1 MTSPADFMQTHAR
14 LLDRRRFEL
23 LFAGGTPEAAF
34 AALSGYANPDGG
46 FGHGIEPDL
55 RSAASQPAGALHA
68 FEVLAEAGPATSPLA
83 GLLCD
88 WLDTASLP
96 DGGLPFAAGG
106 AAGAGVAPF
115 WAGADSAAS
124 SLHITSAVCGMAHR
138 VAAHDPAVAGHA
150 WLARATEFCR
160 REIAALDATPHAI
173 AFLFILQF
181 LEATGDE
188 AELERLGAFL
198 PPSGELPVAGGLA
211 DETIRPLDISPR
223 PGGPLRAL
231 FDPAVIEADLDRL
244 AGEQREDGGWDVDF
258 RAYSP
263 AAELEWRGYATVKA
277 LATLSANDRAAAAAA
292 RA

>member
-1 MTSPADFMQTHAR
+1 MTDPADFMQTHAR
-14 LLDRRRFEL
+14 LLDRRRYEL
-23 LFAGGTPEAAF
+23 LFAGGSAEAAF
-34 AALSGYANPDGG
+34 AALSGYANADGG

-68 FEVLAEAGPATSPLA
+68 FEVLAEAGPATSPMA
-83 GLLCD
+83 GALCD
-88 WLDTASLP
+88 WLEAATLP
-96 DGGLPFAAGG
+96 DGGLPFAGPG
-106 AAGAGVAPF
+106 AAGEGVAPF
-115 WAGADSAAS
+115 WAGADPAAS

-138 VAAHDPAVAGHA
+138 VASHDPAVAGHP

-160 REIAALDATPHAI
+160 REIAAITQTPHAI

-181 LEATGDE
+181 LDATGDE

-198 PPSGELPVAGGLA
+198 PPSGALPVAGGIEG
-211 DETIRPLDISPR
+211 ETIRPLDLAPR

-231 FDPAVIEADLDRL
+231 LDPAVIAADLDRL
-244 AGEQREDGGWDVDF
+244 EGEQHEDGGWDVDF

-263 AAELEWRGYATVKA
+263 AAALEWRGYATVAAVAA
-277 LATLSANDRAAAAAA
+277 LTAEGRRAAAGA